1 MSASMAEPIR
11 CAWAGSDP
19 LMVAYHDAEWGVP
32 MHDDSAL
39 FELLTLEGAQAGLSW
54 STILRRRD
62 AYREAFASFDI
73 ERVAAFGNADVER
86 VLTSTGVIRN
96 RQKVVSTVTNARA
109 VRAAQQELGSFDRLL
124 WSFVPGGEAL
134 VNHWDEVGQVPAL
147 TPESQAMSRALR
159 KRGFAFVG
167 PTICYALMQS
177 AGLVNDHT
185 VSCFRFGALSG

>member
-1 MSASMAEPIR
+1 MAEPIR